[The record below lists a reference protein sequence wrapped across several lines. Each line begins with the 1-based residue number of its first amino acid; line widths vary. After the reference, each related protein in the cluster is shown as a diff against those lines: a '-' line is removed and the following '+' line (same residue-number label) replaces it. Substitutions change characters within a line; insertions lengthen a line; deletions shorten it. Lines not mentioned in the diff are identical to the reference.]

1 MSEKSYI
8 IKYYRKIMKV
18 YNPFKMIFDF
28 LSLIIQTVELV
39 LVVGFMAGLVYLYM
53 EYGHL
58 LDFLDKIPTG

>member
-1 MSEKSYI
+1 
-8 IKYYRKIMKV
+8 MKV